1 MKDLFT
7 VASFTIKDMIK
18 RKSFIISNLI
28 ILAIIVLL
36 FNVPNILNAI
46 MGDNTSSQNTKILIV
61 DEDNIFEGTLE
72 QINQM
77 DIGYEATIA
86 TETIT
91 FDEIK
96 QKIDNNEIDDAL
108 VITKK
113 DGQINMQYIVENLA
127 MVSQMPQ
134 SLTNAIS
141 TIYSNLSISKLG
153 LTPEQIQTLSGNFN
167 FEMIQTEE
175 EEVQGNQFAMMM
187 MSLVLF
193 YAIYFCAYQV
203 SSSITT
209 EKTSKI
215 IETLVTSTKPKTI
228 VLGKTIGIG
237 VVGLIQIAAII
248 ITALISSALF
258 LEEGA
263 LDNVNVIYGLH
274 VRPEI
279 NVGQISFTYG
289 AMYASS
295 NMFEVH
301 VHGKSA
307 HGAKSYYGI
316 DSIIVASHI
325 ITQLHSFVSAFTDG
339 SMRLHIGTINGGTAN
354 NIVADNVK
362 MEGII
367 RMLCD
372 DETREF
378 RLNMIKNIIINT
390 AKNFGAEC
398 EFIDIPSYPA
408 LINNDNAVNIIIESG
423 NMFLGKENCIKE
435 NANMTTE
442 DFSYYLQRVKGSFF
456 SLGVSNDRIKAP
468 IHNALFDIDEDAIN
482 IGVKMQ
488 VLNVYNTYKNKELF
502 L

>member
-1 MKDLFT
+1 MNNN
-7 VASFTIKDMIK
+7 
-18 RKSFIISNLI
+18 FIISDD
-28 ILAIIVLL
+28 VLL
-36 FNVPNILNAI
+36 SMKEFLIDLRRDLHMHPELGFEEFRTMEKISSILKSFNVNHKTQIAKTGIVADIEGEDQNFTIAFRADMDALPMEDKKNCSYA
-46 MGDNTSSQNTKILIV
+46 SQNKGKCHSCGHDVHTTILT
-61 DEDNIFEGTLE
+61 G
-72 QINQM
+72 
-77 DIGYEATIA
+77 IA
-86 TETIT
+86 KY
-91 FDEIK
+91 FSEIK
-96 QKIDNNEIDDAL
+96 PPCNIRLIYQPAEETTGGAL
-108 VITKK
+108 
-113 DGQINMQYIVENLA
+113 
-127 MVSQMPQ
+127 P
-134 SLTNAIS
+134 
-141 TIYSNLSISKLG
+141 
-153 LTPEQIQTLSGNFN
+153 
-167 FEMIQTEE
+167 MI
-175 EEVQGNQFAMMM
+175 
-187 MSLVLF
+187 
-193 YAIYFCAYQV
+193 
-203 SSSITT
+203 
-209 EKTSKI
+209 
-215 IETLVTSTKPKTI
+215 
-228 VLGKTIGIG
+228 
-237 VVGLIQIAAII
+237 
-248 ITALISSALF
+248 
-258 LEEGA
+258 EEGA
-263 LDNVNVIYGLH
+263 LNNVNVIYGLH

-378 RLNMIKNIIINT
+378 RLNMIKNIVTNT

-456 SLGVSNDRIKAP
+456 SLGVSNDKIKAP